1 MSSRASSQ
9 PGLRFDSWGFILQYF
24 KIAPYPVKTLLFVI
38 SRSVAKYIAATVH
51 DVNLLGFSSP
61 RRNARGENFHL
72 EEQNKHKL
80 WGLVIPVQVLTSD
93 AFWK

>member
-1 MSSRASSQ
+1 MGSCASSQ
-9 PGLRFDSWGFILQYF
+9 LGLRFDSWCFIVQYF

-38 SRSVAKYIAATVH
+38 LRSVAKYIAATVG
-51 DVNLLGFSSP
+51 DVSLLGFSLP

-72 EEQNKHKL
+72 GEQNKHKL